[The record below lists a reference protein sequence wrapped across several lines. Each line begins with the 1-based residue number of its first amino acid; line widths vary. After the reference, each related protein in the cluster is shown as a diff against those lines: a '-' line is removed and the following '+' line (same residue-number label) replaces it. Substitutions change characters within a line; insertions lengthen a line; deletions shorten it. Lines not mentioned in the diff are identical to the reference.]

1 MTSNSHVFARRL
13 RVFDSTLRDGEQAPG
28 NAMNPEQKLELA
40 LAIEATGVDTIE
52 AGFPSSS
59 PSDFEATKLIAQALT
74 TAKVATL
81 NRAVRADIQLAAEAG
96 GIDHQIQIMAT
107 GSDVHLEHKRGIT
120 RAEGL
125 KEIVDSVRF
134 ARELGFTD
142 ITLGIEDASRGS
154 DDLLRPMIEA
164 GVAEGARTVAL
175 ADTTGCL
182 IPSEFG
188 AQVTRVRSWIH
199 DDIIL
204 SIHCHQDLGLSLA
217 NALAGIDAGADEVQS
232 TLAGI
237 GERAGNTPLEELAA
251 VLLYKAEQLGV
262 TSRLRT
268 EKLYDAY
275 LILSRIIGLPTPR
288 NKAVFGENSFA
299 TQAGI
304 HQAGMLRNPVT
315 YEYVEPHRFGRERG
329 ILIGRHSGRNVIRN
343 TLDQMGLGVESEL
356 LDAIYDTYIAS
367 REDGTCIELGELR
380 HIITERLGHATASAA
395 PSDLAVTAP

>member
-1 MTSNSHVFARRL
+1 MTSRSTPPARRL

-59 PSDFEATKLIAQALT
+59 PSDFQATKLIAEALT

-81 NRAVRADIQLAAEAG
+81 NRAVREDIELAAEAG
-96 GIDHQIQIMAT
+96 GTDHQVQIMAT
-107 GSDVHLEHKRGIT
+107 GSDVHLEHKRGLT

-125 KEIVDSVRF
+125 HEIIDSVRF
-134 ARELGFTD
+134 ARELGFAD
-142 ITLGIEDASRGS
+142 IALGIEDASRGS
-154 DDLLRPMIEA
+154 DDLLRPLIEA
-164 GVAEGARTVAL
+164 GVEEGARTVAL

-182 IPSEFG
+182 LPSEFG
-188 AQVTRVRSWIH
+188 AQVARVRSWIP
-199 DDIIL
+199 DDVIL
-204 SIHCHQDLGLSLA
+204 STHCHQDLGLSLA
-217 NALAGIDAGADEVQS
+217 NALAGVEAGADEVQS

-251 VLLYKAEQLGV
+251 VLLYKGEQLGV
-262 TSRLRT
+262 TSRLRS

-275 LILSRIIGLPTPR
+275 LILSRIIGISTPR
-288 NKAVFGENSFA
+288 NKAVFGDNAFA

-315 YEYVEPHRFGRERG
+315 YEYVEPHLFGRERG

-343 TLDQMGLGVESEL
+343 MFDQMDLGVEREL
-356 LDAIYDTYIAS
+356 LDEIYDTYIAG
-367 REDGTCIELGELR
+367 RKDGTCIELGELGE
-380 HIITERLGHATASAA
+380 IITGRLLRTAA
-395 PSDLAVTAP
+395 PAELAVAAQ

>member
-1 MTSNSHVFARRL
+1 MSSKSVPTARRL

-28 NAMNPEQKLELA
+28 NAMNPDQKLELA

-59 PSDFEATKLIAQALT
+59 PRDFEATRLIAGALT

-81 NRAVRADIQLAAEAG
+81 NRAVRADIELAAEAG
-96 GIDHQIQIMAT
+96 GVDRHQVQIMAT
-107 GSDVHLEHKRGIT
+107 GSDVHLEHKRGLT

-125 KEIVDSVRF
+125 HEIIDSIRF

-164 GVAEGARTVAL
+164 GIEEGAVTVAL

-182 IPSEFG
+182 LPAEFG
-188 AQVTRVRSWIH
+188 AQVARVRSWIPDH
-199 DDIIL
+199 IIL
-204 SIHCHQDLGLSLA
+204 STHCHQDLGLSLA
-217 NALAGIDAGADEVQS
+217 NALAGVEAGADEVQA
-232 TLAGI
+232 TIAGI

-251 VLLYKAEQLGV
+251 VLLYKGEQLGL

-268 EKLYDAY
+268 EKFYEAY
-275 LILSRIIGLPTPR
+275 QLLARIIGMSTPR
-288 NKAVFGENSFA
+288 NKAIFGENAFA

-315 YEYVEPHRFGRERG
+315 YEYVEPHSFGRERG
-329 ILIGRHSGRNVIRN
+329 ILIGRHSGRNVVRN
-343 TLDQMGLGVESEL
+343 LFDQMGIGAERDL
-356 LDAIYDTYIAS
+356 LDEIYETYIAG
-367 REDGTCIELGELR
+367 RADGTCIELGELR
-380 HIITERLGHATASAA
+380 GIIAERLERTSEMAVAS
-395 PSDLAVTAP
+395 

>member
-1 MTSNSHVFARRL
+1 MSSKSVPTARRL

-59 PSDFEATKLIAQALT
+59 PRDFEAARLISGALT

-81 NRAVRADIQLAAEAG
+81 NRAVRSDIELAAEAAG
-96 GIDHQIQIMAT
+96 TGHQIQIMAT
-107 GSDVHLEHKRGIT
+107 GSDVHLEHKRGLT

-125 KEIVDSVRF
+125 HEIVDSIRF

-142 ITLGIEDASRGS
+142 ITLGLEDASRGS

-164 GVAEGARTVAL
+164 GIAEGARTVAL

-182 IPSEFG
+182 LPAEFG
-188 AQVTRVRSWIH
+188 AQVARVRSWIP
-199 DDIIL
+199 DDVIL
-204 SIHCHQDLGLSLA
+204 STHCHQDLGLSLA
-217 NALAGIDAGADEVQS
+217 NALAGVAAGADEVQA
-232 TLAGI
+232 TIAGI

-251 VLLYKAEQLGV
+251 VLLYKGEQLGV
-262 TSRLRT
+262 TSVLRT
-268 EKLYDAY
+268 EKFYPAY
-275 LILSRIIGLPTPR
+275 QLLARIIGMSTPR
-288 NKAVFGENSFA
+288 NKAIFGENAFA

-315 YEYVEPHRFGRERG
+315 YEYVEPHSFGRERG
-329 ILIGRHSGRNVIRN
+329 ILIGRHSGRTVVRN
-343 TLDQMGLGVESEL
+343 LFDQMGLGAERDL
-356 LDAIYDTYIAS
+356 LDEIYDTYIAD
-367 REDGTCIELGELR
+367 RADGTCVELGELR
-380 HIITERLGHATASAA
+380 EIIAGRLRRTADAA
-395 PSDLAVTAP
+395 GMAVAGR